1 MTDKITLEL
10 TIEELKLIDKY
21 VEYHDYDCDK
31 PFLEKIRNA
40 YPQPKM
46 TLENE
51 GKFEI
56 VSYNDKCYVR
66 MDYSYDTL
74 WYISK
79 NTKDF
84 DGNNLILITDDETR
98 NILEGLRF
106 NKVKLHLIEQ
116 SGEESEPTK
125 PMDEL
130 VERLSKKY
138 QAQKLYNRL
147 FERGYWG
154 EHCEEIVDL
163 VEDWIPEPQS
173 AEGPQNADTELLVDG
188 FNDCVRKVKEMLR

>member
-21 VEYHDYDCDK
+21 VEYGEETKELFDK
-31 PFLEKIRNA
+31 VKQA

-74 WYISK
+74 WYMSK

-84 DGNNLILITDDETR
+84 DGNNLILITDDVTR
-98 NILEGLRF
+98 NVLEGLWYGQ
-106 NKVKLHLIEQ
+106 VKKD
-116 SGEESEPTK
+116 EPTK
-125 PMDEL
+125 PMDEV
-130 VERLSKKY
+130 VERLTKKY

-147 FERGYWG
+147 FELGY
-154 EHCEEIVDL
+154 EEEDCDVIVDL
-163 VEDWIPEPQS
+163 VEDWLPEPQNAS
-173 AEGPQNADTELLVDG
+173 GSQNVDTELLVDG
-188 FNDCVRKVKEMLR
+188 FNDCVRKMKEMLR